1 MNIWKERYTLN
12 ENELTFGLIERLHVS
27 RGIRTAQDLKKF
39 THRSPNQFLNPSLL
53 KDLDHAVERLL
64 KAKEASES
72 ILIFGDYDVDG
83 TTSVSMVY
91 GYLRDLGF
99 KVAYYIPDRYKE
111 GYGFS
116 MTGAMYAIEHHF
128 NLVIT
133 LDCGVKDGERIKLC
147 QDHGIDVI
155 VCDHH
160 TPGELPCAYAIINP
174 KRPDCLYPNK
184 GLSGCGVGFKLLQGL
199 TRSLDLKENKL
210 YYYLDFVALST
221 AADIVPF
228 TEENQLFVYF
238 GLGVMNKKLRPGLEA
253 MFKLSSSKSTTIG
266 VQEMVFIFAPRINAA
281 GRIFAGKRSVDLMLS
296 KDLESAMII
305 AKEIEAYNK
314 ERRFLDQ
321 EIAIE
326 AFDQIANDSF
336 HTNSAVTIVKKEG
349 WHKGVVGIVA
359 SRLIEKIYKP
369 TLVLT
374 ELDGIISGSARSIPG
389 IDMYESL
396 QACSEHLT
404 QFGGHTMAAGLSLP
418 TENFYAFREKFN
430 SVIEE
435 QCTGELFERVQ
446 CFDEVIQLAE
456 INMDLYNQIQLL
468 SPFGP
473 EMEEPVFQAKHL
485 IDTGYSRAVGSDQSH
500 LSLSLQEA
508 KTGVVMKGIFFKGAE
523 SLSLVK
529 SKQPIDILFKLTLN
543 TWNNQENIEIEIKD
557 LRLSNS

>member
-1 MNIWKERYTLN
+1 MTIWKKKYEFNSKEQALP
-12 ENELTFGLIERLHVS
+12 LIERIHIS
-27 RGIRTAQDLKKF
+27 RGIKSALDLKKF

-64 KAKEASES
+64 KAKDTNES

-99 KVAYYIPDRYKE
+99 KVEYYIPDRYTE

-116 MTGAMYAIEHHF
+116 LTGATYAIEHNF
-128 NLVIT
+128 NLIIT

-160 TPGELPCAYAIINP
+160 TPGELPIAYAIINP
-174 KRPDCLYPNK
+174 KRSDCNYPNK

-199 TRSLDLKENKL
+199 TRALQLNENKL

-238 GLGVMNKKLRPGLEA
+238 GLGVMNKKMRPGLEA
-253 MFKLSSSKSTTIG
+253 MFKLSSSKSTIIG

-296 KDLESAMII
+296 KDLESAMFI

-314 ERRFLDQ
+314 ERRFLDL
-321 EIAIE
+321 EIARE
-326 AFDQIANDSF
+326 AFDQIASDSF
-336 HTNSAVTIVKKEG
+336 HRNSAVTIVKKEG

-374 ELDGIISGSARSIPG
+374 ELDGILSGSARSIPG
-389 IDMYESL
+389 VDMYESL
-396 QACSEHLT
+396 QACSEYIT

-418 TENFYAFREKFN
+418 SENFELFREKFN
-430 SVIEE
+430 SIIQE
-435 QCTGELFERVQ
+435 QCKDGLFERIQ
-446 CFDEVIQLAE
+446 CFDEVIELTE

-473 EMEEPVFQAKHL
+473 EMEEPIFQVKHL

-500 LSLSLQEA
+500 LSLSLQEV
-508 KTGVVMKGIFFKGAE
+508 KTGVVIKGIFFKGAE
-523 SLSLVK
+523 LLTLLK
-529 SKQPIDILFKLTLN
+529 SKQPIDILCKLTLN

-557 LRLSNS
+557 LRLSES

>member
-1 MNIWKERYTLN
+1 MTIWKKKYELN
-12 ENELTFGLIERLHVS
+12 RKEQALSLIERIHIS
-27 RGIRTAQDLKKF
+27 RGINSPLDLKKF

-64 KAKEASES
+64 KAKDANET

-83 TTSVSMVY
+83 TTSVSMFY

-160 TPGELPCAYAIINP
+160 TPSELPVAYAIINP
-174 KRPDCLYPNK
+174 KRSDCNYPNK
-184 GLSGCGVGFKLLQGL
+184 GLSGCGVGFKLLQGI
-199 TRSLDLKENKL
+199 TRALQLNENRL

-253 MFKLSSSKSTTIG
+253 MFKLSSSKSTIIG

-321 EIAIE
+321 EIALE

-374 ELDGIISGSARSIPG
+374 E
-389 IDMYESL
+389 
-396 QACSEHLT
+396 
-404 QFGGHTMAAGLSLP
+404 
-418 TENFYAFREKFN
+418 
-430 SVIEE
+430 
-435 QCTGELFERVQ
+435 
-446 CFDEVIQLAE
+446 
-456 INMDLYNQIQLL
+456 
-468 SPFGP
+468 
-473 EMEEPVFQAKHL
+473 
-485 IDTGYSRAVGSDQSH
+485 
-500 LSLSLQEA
+500 
-508 KTGVVMKGIFFKGAE
+508 
-523 SLSLVK
+523 
-529 SKQPIDILFKLTLN
+529 
-543 TWNNQENIEIEIKD
+543 
-557 LRLSNS
+557 

>member
-1 MNIWKERYTLN
+1 MSIWRKRYTLN
-12 ENELTFGLIERLHVS
+12 ENEQSLSLIERLHIS
-27 RGIRTAQDLKKF
+27 RGITNDQDLKKF
-39 THRSPNQFLNPSLL
+39 THRSPNQFLDPSLL
-53 KDLDHAVERLL
+53 KDLDHAVERLMR
-64 KAKEASES
+64 AKDANES

-99 KVAYYIPDRYKE
+99 KVEYYIPDRYKE

-116 MTGAMYAIEHHF
+116 ISGAMYAIEHHF

-147 QDHGIDVI
+147 QDQGIDVI

-199 TRSLDLKENKL
+199 TRSLNLSENKL

-238 GLGVMNKKLRPGLEA
+238 GLRVMNKKLRPGLEA
-253 MFKLSSSKSTTIG
+253 MFKLSSSKSTSIG

-296 KDLESAMII
+296 KDLDSAMII

-321 EIAIE
+321 EIAHE
-326 AFDQIANDSF
+326 AFEQIASDSF
-336 HTNSAVTIVKKEG
+336 HRNSAVTVVKKEG

-374 ELDGIISGSARSIPG
+374 ELDGILSGSARSIPG
-389 IDMYESL
+389 VDMYESL

-418 TENFYAFREKFN
+418 AENFNLFREKLN
-430 SVIEE
+430 AVIRE
-435 QCTGELFERVQ
+435 QFQGDLLERVQ
-446 CFDEVIQLAE
+446 YFDEVIQLAE
-456 INMDLYNQIQLL
+456 IDVDLYNNIQLL

-473 EMEEPVFQAKHL
+473 AMEEPVFHAKHL
-485 IDTGYSRAVGSDQSH
+485 TDTGHTRAVGSDQSH

-508 KTGVVMKGIFFKGAE
+508 NTGKIMKGIFFKGAD
-523 SLSLVK
+523 SLALVQ

-543 TWNNQENIEIEIKD
+543 NWNNEENIELEIKD
-557 LRLSNS
+557 LRLSEI